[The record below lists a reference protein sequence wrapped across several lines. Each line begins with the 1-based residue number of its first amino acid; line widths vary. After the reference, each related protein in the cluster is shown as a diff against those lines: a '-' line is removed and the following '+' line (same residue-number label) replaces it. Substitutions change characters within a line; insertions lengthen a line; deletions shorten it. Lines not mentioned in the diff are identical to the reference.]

1 MALRCLQRILSR
13 LLVLVSRW
21 FREFAGLVPFDLGSL

>member
-1 MALRCLQRILSR
+1 MALRCLRGILSR

-21 FREFAGLVPFDLGSL
+21 FREFARLVRFDLGSL